1 MYKYATE
8 TNSFLIRLVDL
19 TFKYLYTGEQ
29 STDLNHV
36 HPQLKKAQKIKIEN
50 RQKNFKNH
58 KKIT

>member
-36 HPQLKKAQKIKIEN
+36 HPQLKKAQKIKI
-50 RQKNFKNH
+50 KNN
-58 KKIT
+58 KKF